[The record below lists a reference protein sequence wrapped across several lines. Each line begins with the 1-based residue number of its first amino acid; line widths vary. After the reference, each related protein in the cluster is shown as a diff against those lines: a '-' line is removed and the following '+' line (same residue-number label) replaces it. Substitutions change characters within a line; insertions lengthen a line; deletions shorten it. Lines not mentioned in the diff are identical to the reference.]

1 MTKLYYTFF
10 NILALSAIIYIGVD
24 TFYRVVRAQLRQVNT
39 EMVVMQNVP
48 DVKKPAGTQLSEYRA
63 ITERNIFGSLEKPS
77 GDTSSAEIE
86 TLEPTSLK
94 IALLGTVTGNQ
105 QSAVAVI
112 EDRGKRKQGLYRVGD
127 SIQSA
132 VLKMILRGSVVLRV
146 GDRDEVLTMEESSS
160 SKTEKVSQ
168 VSRPVRSTSLE
179 RTITVR
185 RSDVDK
191 SLKDINNLLTQA
203 RIRPHFK
210 DGQADGL
217 MITGIKAGSI
227 FRKMGMRNGDI
238 LHGINDSD
246 IKDPDDL
253 FSMYN
258 DLKSGSSL
266 SVQIIR
272 RGRSRTLNYR
282 FR

>member
-1 MTKLYYTFF
+1 MTKPYYTIF

-39 EMVVMQNVP
+39 EKVVMQNVP
-48 DVKKPAGTQLSEYRA
+48 DIKRLTGTRLRDYKV
-63 ITERNIFGSLEKPS
+63 ITERNIFGSFEKPS
-77 GDTSSAEIE
+77 GDASAAEIE

-94 IALLGTVTGNQ
+94 IALLGTVTGSQ
-105 QSAVAVI
+105 QNAVAVI
-112 EDRGKRKQGLYRVGD
+112 EDTGKRKQGLYRVGD

-132 VLKMILRGSVVLRV
+132 VLKTILRGSVVLSV

-160 SKTEKVSQ
+160 SKTEKSAQ
-168 VSRPVRSTSLE
+168 VSRPVRNTGSE

-238 LHGINDSD
+238 LHGINDID
-246 IKDPDDL
+246 IKDPDDI
-253 FSMYN
+253 FAMYN

-266 SVQIIR
+266 SIQIIR